1 MVTMLLQEKNIDIEF
16 EPLVS
21 AFLQEIRT
29 EPPKRR
35 GPPTSRSSES
45 AHANQDVPMPQ
56 SPSSRRAARFTG
68 VPPESIGIRSSWVI
82 GGSDESV
89 DSAEADM
96 LEEGAHISAIVN
108 KSVTELNRITIDS
121 SVTALDLFN
130 DCFRRFGGD
139 SEADSYRTFTAT
151 HRAALMLY
159 TDDRFFRVLNEYW
172 RSNRSRE
179 ILGFSTLMSIA
190 FRHAKFFVEGE
201 VYRGVD
207 LADVGHYQRGLV
219 FRWPFFVS
227 ASKNRNIA
235 AGFGKTLVTIEAPA
249 SANVRDIAYCSLYP
263 EEDEVLFR
271 AYEVFEVLE
280 ASPNGIRIRV
290 FYDEHFG
297 TGWEITEQ
305 GWLREIE

>member
-1 MVTMLLQEKNIDIEF
+1 M
-16 EPLVS
+16 
-21 AFLQEIRT
+21 
-29 EPPKRR
+29 
-35 GPPTSRSSES
+35 
-45 AHANQDVPMPQ
+45 
-56 SPSSRRAARFTG
+56 
-68 VPPESIGIRSSWVI
+68 
-82 GGSDESV
+82 
-89 DSAEADM
+89 
-96 LEEGAHISAIVN
+96 N
-108 KSVTELNRITIDS
+108 KIVTELNKITIDN

-130 DCFRRFGGD
+130 DCFRRIGGD
-139 SEADSYRTFTAT
+139 SETDLYNNFTAT

-159 TDDRFFRVLNEYW
+159 TDDRFFRVLNKYW

-179 ILGFSTLMSIA
+179 MLSFSTLMSIA

-207 LADVGHYQRGLV
+207 LADVDHYQRGLV

-235 AGFGKTLVTIEAPA
+235 AGFGKTLVTIEVPA

-280 ASPNGIRIRV
+280 AGPI
-290 FYDEHFG
+290 
-297 TGWEITEQ
+297 
-305 GWLREIE
+305 